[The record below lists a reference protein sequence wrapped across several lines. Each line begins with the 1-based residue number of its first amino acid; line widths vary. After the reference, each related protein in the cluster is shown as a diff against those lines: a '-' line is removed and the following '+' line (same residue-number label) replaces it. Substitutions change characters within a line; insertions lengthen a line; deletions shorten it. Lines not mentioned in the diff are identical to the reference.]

1 MMRHAFENEV
11 ARLIGLAECL
21 EAGGALPPDAASVAR
36 VGAEIVRRH
45 GELLVRLKA
54 AMGPA
59 LVFAA
64 QQKAEAAK
72 EAEAGQPAPPV
83 LSAEM
88 SEHLMEYHDVVPV
101 SSEPPSPPSPF
112 PPGCAQCYGLR
123 AKPSENFSCKHGK
136 PLADC
141 PLLTEQVG
149 DEPRVRRLAVVGA
162 KPKGA

>member
-1 MMRHAFENEV
+1 MMQHCYENEE
-11 ARLIGLAECL
+11 AWLIGLAEQL
-21 EAGGALPPDAASVAR
+21 EAGGVLPCDAASVAR

-45 GELLVRLKA
+45 GELLVRLKS

-64 QQKAEAAK
+64 QQST
-72 EAEAGQPAPPV
+72 PPV

-101 SSEPPSPPSPF
+101 SSEPAASPSPF
-112 PPGCAQCYGLR
+112 PPECAQCYGLH
-123 AKPSENFSCKHGK
+123 AKPCENFACRHGK
-136 PLADC
+136 PREDC

-149 DEPRVRRLAVVGA
+149 EEPRVRRLVVPDDN
-162 KPKGA
+162 PKGG